1 MNIDFNKN
9 DSQVGTLTVN
19 IAKSDYIDQFDEE
32 IRKQRKNAHLKG
44 FRKGKTPVGYVKKL
58 YGDQVLANLVNDKAV
73 SSIYDYLKEN
83 KIDTILDPILAE
95 NQDIQEMSYKN
106 LKDFTFTFEVALSP
120 EFEIGGITASDEF
133 TRYNVLP
140 SDKELKD
147 NLERVAEQL
156 GENITIKEDIQEK
169 DIITLMADVLLTD
182 EEGLTEP
189 IEAEIKVLISDT
201 TAAFQEM
208 ALKSKLNDEMTV
220 KMSDLEAKDEAFVRK
235 YYLKL
240 EADDLRSFD
249 DEIKAS
255 ITNVERMQPME
266 VGEALYKKM
275 FPQDDLKTEEEVLTR
290 LREQATEEHLSMSS
304 NVLYRSVMEQMME
317 NTQIEMPDDF
327 LMQWAKRAQVLKEGA
342 DEEKFLDYLKNDI
355 KWNLIKGKL
364 IKKYEIKVDEEEIY
378 DRAKEQV
385 KGYFGYKVTNDDP
398 YIDMIAKN
406 LMDDKEQRTK
416 LWDETVTLKMYKAVE
431 ADLNIVIEEKTVE
444 DFYKI
449 VEEINKKQKD

>member
-342 DEEKFLDYLKNDI
+342 DEAKFLDYLKNDI

>member
-169 DIITLMADVLLTD
+169 DIITLMADVMLTD

-342 DEEKFLDYLKNDI
+342 DEAKFLDYLKNDI